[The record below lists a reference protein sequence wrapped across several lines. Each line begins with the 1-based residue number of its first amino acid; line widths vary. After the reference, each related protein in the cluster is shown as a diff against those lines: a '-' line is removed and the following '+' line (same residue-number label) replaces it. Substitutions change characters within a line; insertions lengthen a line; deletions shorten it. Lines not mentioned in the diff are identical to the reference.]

1 MKSVSYKSYGAP
13 DVLRLE
19 LRPTPKPK
27 AKELQIRVHASAVTT
42 ADWRLRASEF
52 PGGLWIIGRL
62 MFGLFRPRKPILGM
76 TFAGEVT
83 EVGAGVTKFK
93 VGQRVYGSSGGGAHA
108 EYLTIAEDRAVAE
121 MPESLEYSDA
131 AAVPFGGLCALEFL
145 RDVADLK
152 QGQRILII
160 GATGGVGAYAIQIA
174 KAKGAHVTAVCG
186 GTSEELAQTLGAD
199 AVVNYH
205 DTDPLTGKD
214 TYDVVF
220 DCVGASSFPKARKV
234 LKPTGLYI
242 PLNFGI
248 REVWQ
253 LAMQSKTGGKRMK
266 LHVNGDKPENLQEL
280 TTMMSE
286 GTLKPVVDR
295 VYDLIDVFEAHSR
308 VQTRH
313 ARGTVVLSLG

>member
-1 MKSVSYKSYGAP
+1 MKSVSYRSYGAP

-27 AKELQIRVHASAVTT
+27 AKEIQVRVHASAVTT
-42 ADWRLRASEF
+42 ADWRLRASDF

-83 EVGAGVTKFK
+83 EVGAGVSKFK
-93 VGQRVYGSSGGGAHA
+93 TGQKVFGFSGGGAHA
-108 EYLTIAEDRAVAE
+108 EYLTINEDRAVAE
-121 MPESLEYSDA
+121 MPETLEYSDA
-131 AAVPFGGLCALEFL
+131 AAVPFGGLCALVFL
-145 RDVADLK
+145 RDVAELK
-152 QGQRILII
+152 EGQRILII
-160 GATGGVGAYAIQIA
+160 GATGGVGAYATQIA

-186 GTSEELAQTLGAD
+186 GTSEDLAQTLGAD
-199 AVVNYH
+199 TVINYH
-205 DTDPLTGKD
+205 DTDPLAGKE

-220 DCVGASSFPKARKV
+220 DCVGASTFPKAHKV
-234 LKPTGLYI
+234 LKKSGLYV
-242 PLNFGI
+242 PLNFGV
-248 REVWQ
+248 RELRQ
-253 LAMQSKTGGKRMK
+253 LMTLKKGGKRMK
-266 LHVNGDKPENLQEL
+266 LHVNDDKPEDMQEL
-280 TTMMSE
+280 TALMTE
-286 GTLKPVVDR
+286 GKLKPVVDR